1 MIMVF
6 IKWAIVFV
14 ISFAVAFV
22 IILTFSQPQFRVPV
36 SALIFT
42 YQTKALPIWAYVGG
56 ALGLG
61 LLAGLSVAAYYFVTL
76 KAAIYKKDRQI
87 KSFESE
93 RGMSAAPAVQAAEQQ
108 EPAGDD
114 SFGNYLP

>member
-1 MIMVF
+1 
-6 IKWAIVFV
+6 
-14 ISFAVAFV
+14 
-22 IILTFSQPQFRVPV
+22 
-36 SALIFT
+36 
-42 YQTKALPIWAYVGG
+42 VGG

-76 KAAIYKKDRQI
+76 KAVIYKKDRQI
-87 KSFESE
+87 KTLESD
-93 RGMSAAPAVQAAEQQ
+93 RGVAAAPVDHAPEQQ